1 MNHNKFFRSLTLN
14 IRFYLWIIL
23 LFSLATFFFDYRVAL
38 FELLVCVG
46 IGVYYLY
53 TNRNRKAQITEYV
66 QGLSLHADSAASDT
80 MENFPLPVVA
90 VLLDG
95 TITWYNQLFSNMLGQ
110 KELFEVPITDFV
122 PELDMGAFHKDDTK
136 ISCDLEH
143 NGRYYHVFGNIARV
157 SDADDGFLLM
167 LYWDDRTGYET
178 IKQRYYKEKFVS
190 CVIVIDNYDDLMQD
204 TPNADRPRLTA
215 LLEEKL
221 AEFVAGSNGILRRYE
236 KDRFFCYFEKQYLD
250 QYVKHNFEILESI
263 KEISVGNKIPPTLSI
278 GIGVGGDTMNQND
291 AFSFSALDMAL
302 GRGGDQAIIKDN
314 EQYHFYGGKS
324 KEMEKR
330 TRVKARVIAYAIR
343 ELITDA
349 ENIIIMGHKHADI
362 DVLGAALG
370 LYRAICNTGKS
381 ARILL
386 ETYNQTVARMLNR
399 LDESY
404 DEVFITASYAREL
417 THKNT
422 LVFVV
427 DTHRASMVEEPALL
441 DIAEHIV
448 LIDHHRRSAEF
459 IENAVITYHEPY
471 ASSASELITEVIQYM
486 DERTD
491 LKPIEAE
498 ALYAGIY
505 MDTKNFTFKTG
516 VRTFEAASY
525 LRREGVDTVSVK
537 RLFQTDMH
545 MLSRKLSIVK
555 NAQIYKDEF
564 AISVCIK
571 DDPDMQ
577 TIVAQAADELLGVT
591 GITASFVICG
601 MEGGEVIISGRSL
614 GSVNV
619 QVILEKLGGGGHM
632 TIAGAQLPDTTPE
645 AVRKELKATIDDYL
659 ETR

>member
-1 MNHNKFFRSLTLN
+1 
-14 IRFYLWIIL
+14 
-23 LFSLATFFFDYRVAL
+23 
-38 FELLVCVG
+38 
-46 IGVYYLY
+46 
-53 TNRNRKAQITEYV
+53 
-66 QGLSLHADSAASDT
+66 
-80 MENFPLPVVA
+80 
-90 VLLDG
+90 
-95 TITWYNQLFSNMLGQ
+95 
-110 KELFEVPITDFV
+110 
-122 PELDMGAFHKDDTK
+122 
-136 ISCDLEH
+136 
-143 NGRYYHVFGNIARV
+143 
-157 SDADDGFLLM
+157 
-167 LYWDDRTGYET
+167 
-178 IKQRYYKEKFVS
+178 
-190 CVIVIDNYDDLMQD
+190 
-204 TPNADRPRLTA
+204 
-215 LLEEKL
+215 
-221 AEFVAGSNGILRRYE
+221 
-236 KDRFFCYFEKQYLD
+236 
-250 QYVKHNFEILESI
+250 
-263 KEISVGNKIPPTLSI
+263 
-278 GIGVGGDTMNQND
+278 
-291 AFSFSALDMAL
+291 
-302 GRGGDQAIIKDN
+302 
-314 EQYHFYGGKS
+314 
-324 KEMEKR
+324 
-330 TRVKARVIAYAIR
+330 
-343 ELITDA
+343 
-349 ENIIIMGHKHADI
+349 
-362 DVLGAALG
+362 
-370 LYRAICNTGKS
+370 
-381 ARILL
+381 
-386 ETYNQTVARMLNR
+386 
-399 LDESY
+399 
-404 DEVFITASYAREL
+404 
-417 THKNT
+417 
-422 LVFVV
+422 
-427 DTHRASMVEEPALL
+427 MVEEPALL